1 MLGGGLPTSLTSELQ
16 VFCGLLG
23 GLGCIRLHTCA
34 LANGRV
40 LGCSGMWRAGLI
52 TRVSEVLGMATAA
65 PCVASAIN
73 SLTFCCNASIWS
85 ALLP

>member
-23 GLGCIRLHTCA
+23 GLGCIRCTRARLP
-34 LANGRV
+34 NGRV

-52 TRVSEVLGMATAA
+52 TRVSEVPGDGH
-65 PCVASAIN
+65 SR
-73 SLTFCCNASIWS
+73 
-85 ALLP
+85 ALRGVCDRLLDVLL